1 MAPSNL
7 ELAYFQEQL
16 IFTQKMEKVLH
27 YSFQKV
33 KPVIE
38 LLETNNG
45 NAEISQEQAEML
57 EALTARFA
65 RLSDI
70 LIQKLFRATDAL
82 ELTDEGSLIDRINR
96 MEKRGIIKNA
106 QEWLELRKLRNQ
118 IAHDYVLEDL
128 IPLYQSVFHQ
138 CKILLSAVDAIVNYA
153 AQKGWDSKPQN
164 K

>member
-16 IFTQKMEKVLH
+16 IFTQKMEEVLH
-27 YSFQKV
+27 YSFKKV
-33 KPVIE
+33 KPIIQ
-38 LLETNNG
+38 LLETNVD
-45 NAEISQEQAEML
+45 AEISQEQAEML

-70 LIQKLFRATDAL
+70 LIQKLFRAIDAL
-82 ELTDEGSLIDRINR
+82 ELT
-96 MEKRGIIKNA
+96 
-106 QEWLELRKLRNQ
+106 KLRNQ

-128 IPLYQSVFHQ
+128 IPLYQSVFSQ
-138 CKILLSAVDAIVNYA
+138 CQILLSAVDAIVNYA

>member
-1 MAPSNL
+1 MVPSNL
-7 ELAYFQEQL
+7 ELIYFQEQL
-16 IFTQKMEKVLH
+16 MLTQKREEVLH

-33 KPVIE
+33 TPIIQ
-38 LLETNNG
+38 LLETNVD
-45 NAEISQEQAEML
+45 AEISPEQSEIL

-70 LIQKLFRATDAL
+70 LIQKLFRAIDAL

-96 MEKRGIIKNA
+96 MEKREIIRNA

-128 IPLYQSVFHQ
+128 IPLYQSVFSQ
-138 CKILLSAVDAIVNYA
+138 CQILLSAVDAIVNYA
-153 AQKGWDSKPQN
+153 VQKGWHSKPQN
-164 K
+164 